1 MEPLTAKAD
10 PYSSLRFR
18 DFRWLLLATTFSF
31 VASQMQSVVLGW
43 QIYQYT
49 HEPLALGWMG
59 LAEAVPFLALTL
71 IGGWIADRNDRRNL
85 AITTSFIS
93 LVGAVWLL
101 VRFHDARSTT
111 TWPLYVVQG
120 LAGLS
125 RAFSRPA
132 TQALG
137 TELVPR
143 SEYQNAATWRS
154 TCFQFSMVVG
164 PALGGLL
171 FTWGGALLAVEV
183 ITGLFTLGCV
193 ALMLVQRPTL
203 AHEIPSNAG
212 RSLVA
217 GIRFVFS
224 NRLILSA
231 LSLDLFAVLFGGAV
245 ALLPAFAEDV
255 LHVGAA
261 GLGLMRTA
269 PALGAIVMSLILAY
283 RPPQK
288 RAGVT
293 LLASVAVFGL
303 CWVGFAFSTSL
314 ALSVGLLVL
323 SGAVD
328 NVSVVLRSTL
338 VQTHTPTEMMG
349 RVQAVNGFFIG
360 SSNEIGA
367 FESGLAARLMGLEPS
382 VVFGGCM
389 TLLVVAAVA
398 HWVPELRKLRSLSA
412 PA

>member
-1 MEPLTAKAD
+1 MAPLTAKAD

-59 LAEAVPFLALTL
+59 LAEAVPFLTLTL

-101 VRFHDARSTT
+101 VRFRDAQSTT

-120 LAGLS
+120 LAGVS

-171 FTWGGALLAVEV
+171 FTWGGARLAVEV

-193 ALMLVQRPTL
+193 ALMLVQRPTI
-203 AHEIPSNAG
+203 AHDLPSNAG

-283 RPPQK
+283 RPPQR

-314 ALSVGLLVL
+314 TLSVGLLVL

-338 VQTHTPTEMMG
+338 VQTHTPTDMMG

-398 HWVPELRKLRSLSA
+398 HGVPELRKLRSLSA
-412 PA
+412 PT